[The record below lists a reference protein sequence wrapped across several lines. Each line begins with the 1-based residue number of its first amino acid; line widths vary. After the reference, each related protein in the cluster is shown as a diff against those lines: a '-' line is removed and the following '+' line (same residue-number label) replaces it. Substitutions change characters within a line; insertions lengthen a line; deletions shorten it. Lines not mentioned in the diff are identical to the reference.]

1 MQVKTINDKKGIK
14 RFVAFADSIYKGDA
28 NYVPFMKK
36 DLTKTLETLVLKEKS
51 YTALM
56 VYGEDGAPQGRILFT
71 VGVNKQLPDKARC
84 GYFFLFECVNSQEA
98 ANALFAEMNRRLAAM
113 GVEYVEGAY

>member
-1 MQVKTINDKKGIK
+1 MQIKTINDKKGIK
-14 RFVAFADSIYKGDA
+14 RFVAFADRIYKGDA

-36 DLTKTLETLVLKEKS
+36 DLTKTLEKLVLKEKS

-84 GYFFLFECVNSQEA
+84 GYFFRQWA
-98 ANALFAEMNRRLAAM
+98 
-113 GVEYVEGAY
+113 

>member
-14 RFVAFADSIYKGDA
+14 SFVAFADSIYKGDA

-56 VYGEDGAPQGRILFT
+56 VFGGDGSPQGRILFT
-71 VGVNKQLPDKARC
+71 VGVNSCPTRRAAAI
-84 GYFFLFECVNSQEA
+84 FFCSSA
-98 ANALFAEMNRRLAAM
+98 
-113 GVEYVEGAY
+113 